1 MPGTSRRSEHAR
13 KRERSHPCAST
24 RQTRIPSR
32 TQSDAAEF
40 DVEAPEADAAEQ
52 YAELTPDRDE
62 PLTPADPD
70 AANEADR
77 AEQAR
82 VVELNEDEYR

>member
-1 MPGTSRRSEHAR
+1 MHVDPTDPDTFE
-13 KRERSHPCAST
+13 
-24 RQTRIPSR
+24 
-32 TQSDAAEF
+32 DAAGTPAPTQI

-52 YAELTPDRDE
+52 YAELAPQRDE
-62 PLTPADPD
+62 TPTGGDFS
-70 AANEADR
+70 ANEADR

>member
-1 MPGTSRRSEHAR
+1 MRVDPTDPDTFEEAA
-13 KRERSHPCAST
+13 ET
-24 RQTRIPSR
+24 
-32 TQSDAAEF
+32 SDAGPF

-52 YAELTPDRDE
+52 HADLAPRRDE
-62 PLTPADPD
+62 TVTGGDD
-70 AANEADR
+70 SANEADR

>member
-1 MPGTSRRSEHAR
+1 MPVDPTDPDTFEDEAT
-13 KRERSHPCAST
+13 AT
-24 RQTRIPSR
+24 DI
-32 TQSDAAEF
+32 

-52 YAELTPDRDE
+52 HTELAPQRDE
-62 PLTPADPD
+62 APAGADPD
-70 AANEADR
+70 SANEADR